1 MKFSFGDLQGFF
13 QLISKA
19 AKAIQAQETEI
30 AEVVEDVLEIK
41 DDILSVTD
49 KSISIVLEAI
59 EEYNDSSTRA
69 INEYGMIG
77 FVTQKVNEKLP
88 DWKMPF

>member
-1 MKFSFGDLQGFF
+1 MKFSFSDLQGFF
-13 QLISKA
+13 SLISKA

-30 AEVVEDVLEIK
+30 QEVVEDVLEIK
-41 DDILSVTD
+41 DDILNVTD

-69 INEYGMIG
+69 INKNSMLE
-77 FVTQKVNEKLP
+77 FVTQKVAEKMP